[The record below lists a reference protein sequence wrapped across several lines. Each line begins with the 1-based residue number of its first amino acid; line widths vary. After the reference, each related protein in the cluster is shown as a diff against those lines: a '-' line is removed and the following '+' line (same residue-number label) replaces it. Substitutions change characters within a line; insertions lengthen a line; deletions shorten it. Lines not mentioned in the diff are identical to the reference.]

1 MNEQSEIEDEKTNRQ
16 SGRYKQVDR
25 GKKTVINGG
34 KPDRGGK
41 KGEKDEQRD
50 RKKDKQID
58 KERERETENEHLITL

>member
-1 MNEQSEIEDEKTNRQ
+1 MDRQIDNQAGICKQTEEKTVMN
-16 SGRYKQVDR
+16 D
-25 GKKTVINGG
+25 G